1 MMIAKCESAFAV
13 ANVEHKHLFAAW
25 GGGVDGA
32 ADLNICTFVYLR
44 QPFLTNHVHLRVI
57 LEYFW
62 AQFILLVI
70 GHATLNAKVKHTEA

>member
-1 MMIAKCESAFAV
+1 MMIAKCESVFAV

-57 LEYFW
+57 LASVHSFGDW
-62 AQFILLVI
+62 ACYIKCK
-70 GHATLNAKVKHTEA
+70 GKHTEA